1 LVDIILLS
9 FKVLLFTAQKTVNLI
24 QAEQK
29 VLQQQIH
36 RLTLLGFSSKM
47 LKSWM
52 IKTIMT
58 HLIVYCALIDNDKN
72 LITLFYTFK
81 LP

>member
-1 LVDIILLS
+1 
-9 FKVLLFTAQKTVNLI
+9 VLLFTAQKTVNLI

-52 IKTIMT
+52 IKTIMI

>member
-1 LVDIILLS
+1 M
-9 FKVLLFTAQKTVNLI
+9 AQKTVNII

>member
-1 LVDIILLS
+1 
-9 FKVLLFTAQKTVNLI
+9 VLLFTAQKTVNLI